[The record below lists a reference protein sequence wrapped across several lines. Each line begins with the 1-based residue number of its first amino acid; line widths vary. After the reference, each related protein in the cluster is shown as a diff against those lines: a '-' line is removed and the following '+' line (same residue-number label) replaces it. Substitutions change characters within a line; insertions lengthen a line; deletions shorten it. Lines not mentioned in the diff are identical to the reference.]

1 MDLDILHLQVPFL
14 SECQFTCRLQ
24 QEYQYAEREED
35 DFGQPVSEI
44 AAVGGNGRT
53 TQILRSES
61 RHTLNYTML
70 KSIFNYHFHYLNLT
84 FIITALN
91 VKICGYSWM

>member
-1 MDLDILHLQVPFL
+1 MQKERRTILASRFL
-14 SECQFTCRLQ
+14 VF
-24 QEYQYAEREED
+24 
-35 DFGQPVSEI
+35 
-44 AAVGGNGRT
+44 AAVGENGRT
-53 TQILRSES
+53 TQILCGES

-91 VKICGYSWM
+91 VKICGYSWMRGDG